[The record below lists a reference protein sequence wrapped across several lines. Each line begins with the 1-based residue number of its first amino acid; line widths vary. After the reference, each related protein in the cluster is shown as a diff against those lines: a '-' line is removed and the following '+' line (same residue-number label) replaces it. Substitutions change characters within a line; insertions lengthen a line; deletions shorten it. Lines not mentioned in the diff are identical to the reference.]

1 MKNKILSLRLE
12 KGLTQKEIACILG
25 ITTSYLGMIEKGVRK
40 PSLDLAYKISNLFK
54 TTIEDIFFAN

>member
-1 MKNKILSLRLE
+1 MKNKILSLRLK

-40 PSLDLAYKISNLFK
+40 PSLD
-54 TTIEDIFFAN
+54 